1 MLFKALDN
9 LKKNDASNPKQFHP
23 KNRCKFGHRVQET
36 FFGRLHS
43 KIIVENLVFFDTA
56 EKRSV
61 VMHHG

>member
-1 MLFKALDN
+1 MT
-9 LKKNDASNPKQFHP
+9 LKIRNNFTQ

-43 KIIVENLVFFDTA
+43 KIIVENLIIFDTA

>member
-1 MLFKALDN
+1 MT
-9 LKKNDASNPKQFHP
+9 LKIRNNFTQ
-23 KNRCKFGHRVQET
+23 KNRFKFGHRVQET

-43 KIIVENLVFFDTA
+43 KVIVENLIIFDTA